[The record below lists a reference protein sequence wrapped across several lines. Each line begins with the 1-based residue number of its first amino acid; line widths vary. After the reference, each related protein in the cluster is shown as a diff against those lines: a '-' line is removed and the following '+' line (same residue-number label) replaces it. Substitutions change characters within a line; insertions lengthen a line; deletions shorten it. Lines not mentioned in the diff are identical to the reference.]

1 MMYESIPSNNNTIDE
16 RSQRSSNQTC
26 AITMDL
32 LPTGTDTDTDTD
44 TTSFSKEK
52 KHSNMEKG
60 LGVSLAFG
68 MMTSLILGPILG
80 LVLAGSCMYT
90 STREDKYGESVR
102 YCGDSVLFVLDK
114 SIDTCRK
121 CNVDDIM
128 PLKQRKHVSETISAA
143 SGHAIKQLQ
152 DLDAKFGVTSRAS
165 KWMGMKQH
173 EMATLPIAY
182 TSTSSTPILQAF
194 QVPTTPTPATSHI
207 LEYEN
212 ESEIDL

>member
-32 LPTGTDTDTDTD
+32 LPTGTGTGTD

-52 KHSNMEKG
+52 THSNMEKG

-143 SGHAIKQLQ
+143 SEHAIKQLQ

-173 EMATLPIAY
+173 EMATLPIAN
-182 TSTSSTPILQAF
+182 TSTSSTPLQAF
-194 QVPTTPTPATSHI
+194 QVPMTSATSHI